1 MTLKP
6 KCSFIKNS
14 CPPKSFQQICI
25 LEPSP
30 MDESLIIHKYA
41 QFFLCWGEGGEVDII
56 NILYVNFSFFLA
68 GGWCHDLARNYP
80 SGKTRKNQENMFSF
94 LRIKVSFHGNV
105 SGSIPYVSLQSLA
118 FQSAFLAMSKTWM
131 IAIFEDPFFCP
142 KKSCNNPGKGHRNQ
156 RKFHIL
162 MNQNM
167 RESTKWFGANIH
179 VKTWG
184 SCISWPFEQ
193 IQLVEVNL
201 EFCLQLHLWHF
212 KSGTEN
218 YPK

>member
-68 GGWCHDLARNYP
+68 GGDVMILPEITHP
-80 SGKTRKNQENMFSF
+80 EKPGKTRKTC
-94 LRIKVSFHGNV
+94 
-105 SGSIPYVSLQSLA
+105 
-118 FQSAFLAMSKTWM
+118 SAFCASRWAFMGMCPVRSLTSAFKVWRSNRPSWRCQKPWM

-201 EFCLQLHLWHF
+201 DFCLQLHLWHF